1 VYSAFNQLALNQAM
15 FPENHILVVEDNSDH
30 FHLIEETFR
39 RGAVINA
46 LTRVNTAA
54 AAIACLNGDGSYAD
68 RERYPLP
75 CLILLDLKLPGESG
89 FTVLEW
95 VRKHPALG
103 KLPVVVLTVSA
114 QDDDIDKAYHLG
126 ANSYLVKPFN
136 IDEFKALVKSINS
149 YWVLLAQKP
158 RV

>member
-1 VYSAFNQLALNQAM
+1 M
-15 FPENHILVVEDNSDH
+15 FPENHILVVEDDSSH
-30 FHLIEETFR
+30 FQLIEEVLR
-39 RGAVINA
+39 RGRIANP
-46 LTRVNTAA
+46 LTRASTAA
-54 AAIACLNGDGSYAD
+54 EAMACLSGDGPYAN
-68 RERYPLP
+68 REKYPLP

-95 VRKHPALG
+95 VRKHPTLG
-103 KLPVVVLTVSA
+103 KMPVVVLTVSD
-114 QDDDIDKAYHLG
+114 QDDDIDKAYQLG

-136 IDEFKALVKSINS
+136 MEDFKALVKSINS